1 MPRSGWRRPASTVP
15 SVGVAALLAAIA
27 VVARASPTPALTVRA
42 TEAVAPCLRAAL
54 AVYPGAK
61 SVAVEVGHLDSA
73 DVLVG
78 SAVEVT
84 RALEAGAAAEGS
96 DVAVA
101 RIPWVLSLAPGNPAS
116 IRGVADLAR
125 PEVEVWILGG
135 AAAHEAR
142 RRVDG
147 LAAGRV
153 HELRR
158 DRDGSGA
165 PVVVVPLSLASGGE
179 RIPLDVPPLE
189 VQAAVGARAASSA
202 AARELTSFL
211 SSESGTAAFARCG
224 GR

>member
-1 MPRSGWRRPASTVP
+1 MGLA
-15 SVGVAALLAAIA
+15 AALASIV
-27 VVARASPTPALTVRA
+27 VVAGASPGPSPALTVRA
-42 TEAVAPCLRAAL
+42 TEAVAPCVRAAVAL
-54 AVYPGAK
+54 YPAK
-61 SVAVEVGHLDSA
+61 ALPVVVEVGHLDSA

-84 RALEAGAAAEGS
+84 RAMEGGAAAEGS

-101 RIPWVLSLAPGNPAS
+101 RIPWVLSMAPGNPAS

-125 PEVEVWILGG
+125 PDVEVWILGG

-158 DRDGSGA
+158 DDDARSA
-165 PVVVVPLSLASGGE
+165 SVAVVPLSLAREGE
-179 RIPLDVPPLE
+179 RILLDVPALE
-189 VQAAVGARAASSA
+189 VQAAVGARTTRTAL
-202 AARELTSFL
+202 ARDLTSFL
-211 SSESGTAAFARCG
+211 SSESGAAAFAGCG
-224 GR
+224 HR